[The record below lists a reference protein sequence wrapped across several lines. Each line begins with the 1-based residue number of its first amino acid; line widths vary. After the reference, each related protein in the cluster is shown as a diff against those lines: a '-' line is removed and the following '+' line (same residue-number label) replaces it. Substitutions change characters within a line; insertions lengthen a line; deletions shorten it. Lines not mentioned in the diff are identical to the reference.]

1 MKTRRREGS
10 MVKVK
15 RLLILLN
22 VGMAFLCLTAL
33 AILKERV
40 TSSSHSRELVE
51 YHVPLREDLVAL
63 RPQVSS
69 TRPISLRKTGNPATL
84 PQPSGRDSASLS
96 QPQDSAMFSE
106 FEPQDP
112 VKSPQF
118 ESTSS
123 QLKPR
128 ASAMLLQSDAQD
140 PVPPWQPYTG
150 MMSRKNPVLILGRQ
164 GEIQEQPMDQGC
176 SNKLVLRPVY
186 PRIVIYNRVPKCAS
200 ATMLRIC
207 RRLGYWEPSWIN
219 IVRHP
224 VKRLI
229 SHYYFKKPLQT
240 LDVCI
245 DTGVCK
251 FQQGKEKI
259 ISQICYFCGFS
270 TQCRSNL
277 TSQTFQVAKQV
288 VERAFVVVGL
298 QEDLQSTLL
307 VLEHLIPNFFSG
319 ASNLNYENW
328 NIQTSKPPTSNRTLA
343 ALERRL
349 KVDIEFY
356 HYLQQR
362 FYKQL
367 EEVKGHYRGL
377 KM

>member
-1 MKTRRREGS
+1 

-69 TRPISLRKTGNPATL
+69 TRPISLRKIGNPATL
-84 PQPSGRDSASLS
+84 PQPSERDSASLS

-207 RRLGYWEPSWIN
+207 RRLVFLWLQSHAPFYL
-219 IVRHP
+219 
-224 VKRLI
+224 LI
-229 SHYYFKKPLQT
+229 DLSLILANLYS
-240 LDVCI
+240 
-245 DTGVCK
+245 
-251 FQQGKEKI
+251 KI
-259 ISQICYFCGFS
+259 LAELH
-270 TQCRSNL
+270 L
-277 TSQTFQVAKQV
+277 TS
-288 VERAFVVVGL
+288 
-298 QEDLQSTLL
+298 
-307 VLEHLIPNFFSG
+307 P
-319 ASNLNYENW
+319 
-328 NIQTSKPPTSNRTLA
+328 
-343 ALERRL
+343 
-349 KVDIEFY
+349 
-356 HYLQQR
+356 
-362 FYKQL
+362 
-367 EEVKGHYRGL
+367 
-377 KM
+377 